1 MSGNFEGGESVFSEE
16 KWIDPI
22 EEIQYSLQEEEKN
35 TKIPTQNVNYGLLK
49 FNRIKESWV
58 FDLFGLEILQSTI
71 KTPFD
76 SFVIK

>member
-22 EEIQYSLQEEEKN
+22 GEIQYSLQEEEKN